1 MNLARFVTAYALY
14 AAVLL
19 IYAYRAL
26 TDSPEALFAPSAPA
40 LTVLTATALALP
52 IFDIRWGVL
61 RPKRARRAIAAVFV
75 VGLLAEV
82 GARGSPDMADLISAS
97 MKLIMYLIVLTIA
110 LVLFSMARPRES
122 APEHGGISAER
133 YTS

>member
-1 MNLARFVTAYALY
+1 MSPARFAAAYALY

-19 IYAYRAL
+19 AYTHRAPACPL
-26 TDSPEALFAPSAPA
+26 ESLFAPSAPA
-40 LTVLTATALALP
+40 LAALTATALALP
-52 IFDIRWGVL
+52 VLDARWGIL
-61 RPKRARRAIAAVFV
+61 RPKRIGRTIAAVFA

-82 GARGSPDMADLISAS
+82 ATRGNLDVVDLLSAS
-97 MKLIMYLIVLTIA
+97 MRLIMYLIVLTIA
-110 LVLFSMARPRES
+110 LALFSMARPRES

>member
-1 MNLARFVTAYALY
+1 MSLARFVTAYALY

-19 IYAYRAL
+19 IYAHRAL
-26 TDSPEALFAPSAPA
+26 TDSLESLFAPSAPA

-61 RPKRARRAIAAVFV
+61 RPKRARRPIAAMFA

-82 GARGSPDMADLISAS
+82 AVRGSLYVTNMLSVA
-97 MKLIMYLIVLTIA
+97 MGLIMYLIIFSIA
-110 LVLFSMARPRES
+110 LALYQIIRPHRPAS
-122 APEHGGISAER
+122 EHGGVMM
-133 YTS
+133 